1 MYCIIGVLFI
11 VKMLGVVLMDRRGY
25 KLFRD
30 FKNMIYLSVFFVK
43 IVDFKFK
50 IIWGLKKIKC

>member
-1 MYCIIGVLFI
+1 
-11 VKMLGVVLMDRRGY
+11 MDRRDY

-50 IIWGLKKIKC
+50 IIWGLKKVKC